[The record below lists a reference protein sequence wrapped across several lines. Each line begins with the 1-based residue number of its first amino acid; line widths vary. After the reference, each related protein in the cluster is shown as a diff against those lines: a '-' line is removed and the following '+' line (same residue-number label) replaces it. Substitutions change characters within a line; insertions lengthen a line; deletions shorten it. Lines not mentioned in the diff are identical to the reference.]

1 MQHIIVLIDSRLVSE
16 SCGAAIL
23 TCLNMSG
30 VRYEVGDQIQSYI
43 ISFSREQ
50 AVVKESEA
58 KKVSRMFIS
67 YSRVNFFQSHLR
79 VENFM
84 SQCRVLNHKFLCCVM
99 KFMLAAFVS
108 VGDTV

>member
-23 TCLNMSG
+23 TCLNTSD
-30 VRYEVGDQIQSYI
+30 VRYEVGDQMQPYI

-58 KKVSRMFIS
+58 KKVSHMFIS
-67 YSRVNFFQSHLR
+67 YGHVNFFLSR
-79 VENFM
+79 
-84 SQCRVLNHKFLCCVM
+84 
-99 KFMLAAFVS
+99 
-108 VGDTV
+108 